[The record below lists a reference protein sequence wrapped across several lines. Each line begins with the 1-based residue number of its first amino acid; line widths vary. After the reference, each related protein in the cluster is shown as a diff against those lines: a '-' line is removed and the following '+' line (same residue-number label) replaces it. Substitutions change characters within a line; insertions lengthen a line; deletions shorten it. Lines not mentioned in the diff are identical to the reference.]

1 MLETKIANREMI
13 KKYIYAFAR
22 LLVRPATCAALFF
35 TLVLN
40 LRLIRNA
47 DYILFFPYG
56 GFGHTLSGPDWL
68 RRLAPNG
75 RNLTIFGRWPG
86 RHNAMIAELWGSE
99 RFLWVW
105 SAIWLPRLGVVADT
119 EWSERLF
126 LFAEKQLR
134 RIWPQ
139 KQYLQAVS
147 SLVAATPRPAWEEP
161 GSIDD
166 TRYESRLGALRLA
179 RPAPALHLG
188 AGRLRTV
195 EAALTRTVGR
205 GYRRRCNLYLRK
217 RPGDMTNIVR
227 CSQSVAAF
235 VPLIR
240 YLENAGF
247 LVMITGDVDI
257 RNTAVENEPL
267 VVDWRRVGVHRDLFH
282 IYCGTET
289 DLHIG
294 NLSGGSAYTYVADI
308 QTILIDAM
316 TIGDAYPKA
325 TIQYK
330 RLADSSGWL
339 IPLPTLFKQ
348 YSYDFECRGCGIID
362 ASPTEILEVVKDVV
376 ENGLGIIP
384 YGIVPES
391 IGLNAPIMK
400 SADARLSPVWVKG
413 FSDGR
418 YATSAEPSAVA
429 CLDR

>member
-1 MLETKIANREMI
+1 MI
-13 KKYIYAFAR
+13 KKPIYAFAR
-22 LLVRPATCAALFF
+22 LLVRPATCAALLC
-35 TLVLN
+35 TLIFN

-134 RIWPQ
+134 RIWPK

-147 SLVAATPRPAWEEP
+147 SLVAATPPPAWEEP
-161 GSIDD
+161 GGVDAN
-166 TRYESRLGALRLA
+166 RYESRLGALRLA

-188 AGRLRTV
+188 AGRLHAV
-195 EAALTRTVGR
+195 EAALTRTVGK
-205 GYRRRCNLYLRK
+205 GYRRRCNLYLRQ

-235 VPLIR
+235 MPVIQ
-240 YLENAGF
+240 YLENEGF

-257 RNTAVENEPL
+257 KNTAVDNEPL
-267 VVDWRRVGVHRDLFH
+267 VVDWRRVGIHRDLFNV
-282 IYCGTET
+282 YCGTET

-330 RLADSSGWL
+330 RLADGDGRL
-339 IPLPTLFKQ
+339 IPLPTLFEE
-348 YSYDFECRGCGIID
+348 YSYDFECRGCRIID
-362 ASPTEILEVVKDVV
+362 ASPAEILEVVKDVV
-376 ENGLGIIP
+376 ENGLGVIP

-413 FSDGR
+413 FSDRR
-418 YATSAEPSAVA
+418 YATSREPSAVSV
-429 CLDR
+429 